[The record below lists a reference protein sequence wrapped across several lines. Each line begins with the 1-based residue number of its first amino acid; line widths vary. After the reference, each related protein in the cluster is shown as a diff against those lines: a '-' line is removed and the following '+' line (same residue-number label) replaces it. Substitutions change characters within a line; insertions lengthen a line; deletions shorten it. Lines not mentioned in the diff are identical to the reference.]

1 MATPNPREMEAYIRN
16 LVDAKV
22 SARVAELSA
31 NMNRSSGA
39 KPSKPATYDGR
50 SDPELWL
57 YGVDLYFA
65 AASITEDFY
74 KISFADALLR
84 DDALVWRR
92 TIDAPAMWDEWKAF
106 IISAFQP
113 INPTETARD
122 SLARLR
128 QTSSVRAYA
137 SLFRTVTL
145 LIPTITDDEK
155 KDRFIRGL
163 KPKIMS
169 DVKVKAP
176 TTFDEAVQLAVRLDS
191 LDTWRLPGAANTFNS
206 NGRQHYKTTHSVP
219 MEVDAITST
228 PVGVRSGPPPLA
240 PPNHRGINAIT
251 NSRPSYRDATRGS
264 TPTFNSRPPRKPLTD
279 RERENLM
286 KKGMCFKCRK
296 PGHLARECP
305 ESSNYHSR

>member
-1 MATPNPREMEAYIRN
+1 MATPTPQEMEAYIQT

-22 SARVAELSA
+22 NARVAELSA
-31 NMNRSSGA
+31 NVNRGSGA

-65 AASITEDFY
+65 AASVTLDFS

-92 TIDAPAMWDEWKAF
+92 TIDAPAMWDEWKAL

-122 SLARLR
+122 RLARLR

-145 LIPTITDDEK
+145 LIPAITDDEK

-163 KPKIMS
+163 KPKIMN
-169 DVKVKAP
+169 DIKVKAP
-176 TTFDEAVQLAVRLDS
+176 TTFDEAVKLAVRLDS
-191 LDTWRLPGAANTFNS
+191 LDTWRPSGVTNTFHP
-206 NGRQHYKTTHSVP
+206 NGRNNFSKTTSSVP
-219 MEVDAITST
+219 MELDAISST
-228 PVGVRSGPPPLA
+228 PAGVRSGPPPLA
-240 PPNHRGINAIT
+240 SPGATHRGINAIT
-251 NSRPSYRDATRGS
+251 NPA
-264 TPTFNSRPPRKPLTD
+264 FHSRPPRKPLTD
-279 RERENLM
+279 REREDLM

-305 ESSNYHSR
+305 EASNYRSQ

>member
-1 MATPNPREMEAYIRN
+1 MATPTPQEMEAYIQT

-22 SARVAELSA
+22 NARVAELSA
-31 NMNRSSGA
+31 NVNRGSGA

-65 AASITEDFY
+65 AASVTLDFS

-92 TIDAPAMWDEWKAF
+92 TIDAPAMWDEWKAL

-122 SLARLR
+122 RLARLR

-145 LIPTITDDEK
+145 LIPAITDDEK

-163 KPKIMS
+163 KPKIMN
-169 DVKVKAP
+169 DIKVKAP
-176 TTFDEAVQLAVRLDS
+176 TTFDEAVKLAVRLDS
-191 LDTWRLPGAANTFNS
+191 LDTWRPSGVTNTFHP
-206 NGRQHYKTTHSVP
+206 NGRNNFSKTTSSVP
-219 MEVDAITST
+219 MELDAISST
-228 PVGVRSGPPPLA
+228 PAGVRSGPPPLS
-240 PPNHRGINAIT
+240 PPRVIHRGINAI
-251 NSRPSYRDATRGS
+251 N
-264 TPTFNSRPPRKPLTD
+264 NSRPPRKPLTD
-279 RERENLM
+279 REREELK
-286 KKGMCFKCRK
+286 KKGVCFKCRK
-296 PGHLARECP
+296 PGHMARACP
-305 ESSNYHSR
+305 ESSNYFSQ